1 MGKGFWRATA
11 LAAFVAALVLPGTA
25 LADRPAQHAFST
37 QRDTYSVDPV
47 VRDGQL
53 PVDTTAAPSGVPS
66 FRSLFKTQAAAADPA
81 IGTQKMWVI
90 LDDKFGTYR
99 LAAFTLRAAAGAR
112 RVRGCRT
119 TSTSRPAIAVTPSAD
134 RIQVTDAQVNYLLD
148 QFDNNIWPKEA
159 EAFSVAPPR
168 DGTNA
173 TAAGPRRAWARLLRA
188 WRRRQDR
195 RS

>member
-47 VRDGQL
+47 VRDGEL

-81 IGTQKMWVI
+81 IGTQKVWVI

-99 LAAFTLRAAAGAR
+99 LAVFTLRAAAATAR
-112 RVRGCRT
+112 CGCRT
-119 TSTSRPAIAVTPSAD
+119 TSTSRPAIAVTTSAD
-134 RIQVTDAQVNYLLD
+134 RIQVTDAQVNYLLEE
-148 QFDNNIWPKEA
+148 FNNNIWPKEA
-159 EAFSVAPPR
+159 EAFSVAP
-168 DGTNA
+168 
-173 TAAGPRRAWARLLRA
+173 AARRHEC
-188 WRRRQDR
+188 D
-195 RS
+195 S